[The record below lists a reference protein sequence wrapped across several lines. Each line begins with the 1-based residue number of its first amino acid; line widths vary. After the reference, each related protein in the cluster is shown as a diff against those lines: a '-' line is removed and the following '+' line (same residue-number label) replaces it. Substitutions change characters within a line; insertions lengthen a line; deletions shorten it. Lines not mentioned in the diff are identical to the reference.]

1 MSTEVEKSRLPEQN
15 ASESS
20 TKGSRKVTEE
30 AKAFLKKLHE
40 KRKSQKPSTPSPERA
55 LAHLGASGRL
65 PNLLPE
71 VLNDEA
77 DRP

>member
-15 ASESS
+15 SSESS

-40 KRKSQKPSTPSPERA
+40 KRKSQKPSTPSPGA
-55 LAHLGASGRL
+55 LVHLGASGRL

-77 DRP
+77 DRA